1 MPPGIVLGLA
11 CLFLRDPRRHA
22 TKRNSTEPAAAHDW
36 KHYSQ
41 LARIPSY
48 VINTLAMAAMTFALG
63 ALAFWMPRYVC
74 NFRREDLPP
83 GVESS
88 LGRVTMIFGGIT
100 VLAGISA
107 TLIGGWLG
115 DRLRGRWS
123 GSYFLVSGVGML
135 VGTPLLLLM
144 LITPFPAAWALIFLA
159 EFCLLLNTGPA
170 NAVLANVTQPSI
182 RASAFAIN
190 IFLIHLLG
198 DAISPPLVGWI
209 TGLAGGNM
217 NFGFAAV
224 SAATALSGLLW
235 LTGIRYLA
243 ADTAAVGEVDEP
255 G

>member
-1 MPPGIVLGLA
+1 
-11 CLFLRDPRRHA
+11 
-22 TKRNSTEPAAAHDW
+22 
-36 KHYSQ
+36 
-41 LARIPSY
+41 
-48 VINTLAMAAMTFALG
+48 
-63 ALAFWMPRYVC
+63 
-74 NFRREDLPP
+74 
-83 GVESS
+83 
-88 LGRVTMIFGGIT
+88 MIFGGIT

-115 DRLRGRWS
+115 DRLRRRWS

-144 LITPFPAAWALIFLA
+144 LITPFPAAWGLIFLA
-159 EFCLLLNTGPA
+159 EFCVLLNTGPA
-170 NAVLANVTQPSI
+170 NAVLANVTQPAI

-224 SAATALSGLLW
+224 SAATATQRPLVAVWHPLSGRRHR
-235 LTGIRYLA
+235 GRGRSGRAGVRPENEA
-243 ADTAAVGEVDEP
+243 AQGGEPLGWRKVQSDAGEATSRV
-255 G
+255 